1 MSNNQD
7 EKSLY
12 SNVAPATRRRM
23 QAVRGT
29 NTAPEMV
36 VRSLLHQMGYRFRL
50 HRKDLPGSPDIVLPK
65 HRKIVLVHGCFW
77 HGHEECKRAKLPV
90 NNANTWRMK
99 IEKNQA
105 RDQRNITELRHHGW
119 DVLIVWECELKE
131 ITQVAERLRDFISG

>member
-1 MSNNQD
+1 
-7 EKSLY
+7 
-12 SNVAPATRRRM
+12 
-23 QAVRGT
+23 
-29 NTAPEMV
+29 
-36 VRSLLHQMGYRFRL
+36 
-50 HRKDLPGSPDIVLPK
+50 
-65 HRKIVLVHGCFW
+65 VLVHGCFW